1 MRFFPSFLENESV
14 FHVVVRYVG
23 PAENAA
29 KFKYN
34 VEFVNKDDTEG
45 VSLMYLTRSADE
57 NLRDVYRSGSCG
69 KLHYDVVSRLRDG
82 EGYLNFKVQIIKV
95 VTDL

>member
-1 MRFFPSFLENESV
+1 MRFFPSFLENENV

-29 KFKYN
+29 KFKYK

-45 VSLMYLTRSADE
+45 VSFMYLTRSAMKICVTYIDQAA
-57 NLRDVYRSGSCG
+57 VGSC
-69 KLHYDVVSRLRDG
+69 
-82 EGYLNFKVQIIKV
+82 IM
-95 VTDL
+95 T